1 MWKKYSDWCS
11 QLGEEPLPV
20 TEDKA
25 MAYVVALT
33 RDRLRVASV
42 KHHLAGMRM
51 AQIKAGMA
59 APDWG
64 AMARLT
70 QLRKGLARLEAV
82 GEKDKLRGEPV
93 KWHHMRA
100 MQAAWKPEGRKGA
113 MLWAAACMCFF
124 GCMRAGEALTPE
136 GVEFDGKAHLSWEDV
151 QLEDAPSPKWIRVR
165 IKESK
170 MDRLRVGAFVILQRT
185 DLDICLVKAVL
196 EFMAAR
202 AAVLPGPERSGPH
215 LAGLR
220 GRSKEGSGGEGYAG
234 RWDLRPQLPNRGGY
248 GSSQERSNRRG
259 GEGPWEVEKQ
269 RIQGLY
275 QARRGR
281 ASSLCQEVD
290 QGGQSGE
297 AQPKANQ
304 SL

>member
-1 MWKKYSDWCS
+1 MGATVRYVLDQSIAESTRRRYASAWKKYSDWCS

-33 RDRLRVASV
+33 RDGLTVASV

-82 GEKDKLRGEPV
+82 GKKDRLRREPV
-93 KWHHMRA
+93 KWHHMRT
-100 MQAAWKPEGRKGA
+100 MQVAWKPEGRKGA
-113 MLWAAACMCFF
+113 MLWAAACMCFL
-124 GCMRAGEALTPE
+124 GCMRAGEAIAPE

-151 QLEDAPSPKWIRVR
+151 QLEDASSPKWIRVR

-170 MDRLRVGAFVILQRT
+170 MDRLRVRKLWPEIPMSGIPFS
-185 DLDICLVKAVL
+185 
-196 EFMAAR
+196 AR
-202 AAVLPGPERSGPH
+202 AFLTSATKSRLV
-215 LAGLR
+215 
-220 GRSKEGSGGEGYAG
+220 
-234 RWDLRPQLPNRGGY
+234 RPIPLF
-248 GSSQERSNRRG
+248 
-259 GEGPWEVEKQ
+259 
-269 RIQGLY
+269 
-275 QARRGR
+275 
-281 ASSLCQEVD
+281 
-290 QGGQSGE
+290 
-297 AQPKANQ
+297 
-304 SL
+304 